1 MKDRQNR
8 VIYVLSDEF
17 FIFSLELGYF
27 DYFFTRIS
35 KLIIFAISFTM
46 IDLIK
51 KKMFDRFSALPH
63 PRLTNDPPH
72 RKKMFT
78 TTDCLSQLFH
88 ILKLLSVSFS
98 YFWRFNMSI

>member
-35 KLIIFAISFTM
+35 KLIIFCNKLHNDRSN
-46 IDLIK
+46 L

-63 PRLTNDPPH
+63 PQLTNDPPP
-72 RKKMFT
+72 RKK
-78 TTDCLSQLFH
+78 CSQLLNVYLNFF
-88 ILKLLSVSFS
+88 IS
-98 YFWRFNMSI
+98 